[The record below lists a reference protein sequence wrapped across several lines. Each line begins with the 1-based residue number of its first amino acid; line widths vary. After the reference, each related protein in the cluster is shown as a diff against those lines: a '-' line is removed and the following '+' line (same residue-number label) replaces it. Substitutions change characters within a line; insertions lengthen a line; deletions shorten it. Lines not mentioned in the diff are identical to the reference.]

1 MVEKDLN
8 YIQQQLTAEEL
19 LAKLAEECAELS
31 QAALKLIWARTGRNP
46 TPRTILECTENL
58 AEEMADVSI
67 CACLVMDACCVD
79 RAQTEIIL
87 EQKAERWAKRLE
99 ATS

>member
-1 MVEKDLN
+1 MIEQYLD
-8 YIQQQLTAEEL
+8 YIQQHLTAEEL
-19 LAKLAEECAELS
+19 LAQLAEECAELS
-31 QAALKLIWARTGRNP
+31 QAALKLIRARTGRNQ
-46 TPRTILECTENL
+46 TPKTVRECVESL

-79 RAQTEIIL
+79 RAQTETIL

-99 ATS
+99 ATP

>member
-19 LAKLAEECAELS
+19 LAQLAEECAELS
-31 QAALKLIWARTGRNP
+31 QAALKLIRARTGRNP

-58 AEEMADVSI
+58 AEEMADVVLCI
-67 CACLVMDACCVD
+67 GLVADECGMDVGAIEVIGD
-79 RAQTEIIL
+79 E
-87 EQKAERWAKRLE
+87 KAARWAKRLE